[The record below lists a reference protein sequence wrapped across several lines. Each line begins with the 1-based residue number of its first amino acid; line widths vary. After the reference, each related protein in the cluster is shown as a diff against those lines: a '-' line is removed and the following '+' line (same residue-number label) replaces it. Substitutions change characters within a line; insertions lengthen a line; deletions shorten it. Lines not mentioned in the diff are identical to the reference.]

1 VIATTAAMSAGS
13 DAPSSRQSESIATSS
28 AGVVSPHTSQRTS
41 APSSG
46 VACSDQPSAASAAV
60 ISVRLRPSRS

>member
-1 VIATTAAMSAGS
+1 
-13 DAPSSRQSESIATSS
+13 
-28 AGVVSPHTSQRTS
+28 VVSPHTSQRTS